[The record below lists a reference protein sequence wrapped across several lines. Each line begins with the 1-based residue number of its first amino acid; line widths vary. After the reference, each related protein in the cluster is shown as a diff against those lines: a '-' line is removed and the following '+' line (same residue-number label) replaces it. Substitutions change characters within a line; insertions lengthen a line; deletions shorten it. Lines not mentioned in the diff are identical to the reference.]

1 MSRVTGEVYGF
12 GGAKVEPVRVLI
24 LAGGRRQTYS
34 LTHLLTYRPRTFAG
48 SMMRIGIF
56 FGGTSREREISFAG
70 GRTVFDN
77 LDKGLFQPVPM
88 FVDSLGHFI
97 LLDWQYLY
105 KGTIRDFFPP
115 VAALPPSR
123 HPWQL
128 YLENLG
134 ELSEEALME
143 LISHVGRRVEASELP
158 KLMDFAFLALHGP
171 GGEDG
176 AIQGLLEWVGIPYS
190 GSGILPS
197 ALGIDKIAQKRLMQA
212 VGLAT
217 PNFRVLTEKDW
228 NWGADIVTSFETVSH
243 ELGLPLVIKAPRQG
257 SSLGVSIV
265 KKSSVRGITFAH
277 VTSSGT
283 RQSDQGTARDQLA
296 FFEAVGRALFRR
308 TVQWSEW
315 QQLDKSARLALV
327 RQLSDIREGIGL
339 PVVAQP
345 MRHSHLASDY
355 EAKTITHPEELFA
368 YLETQLKDFDGVALQ
383 STTGESQVLVE
394 QFIAGREFSCIVV
407 EDENGQPLA
416 LPPTEIV
423 KGSEVFDYRAKY
435 LPGLARKV
443 TPIDL
448 PEADIVRI
456 RQEAQTMFSTF
467 GFEVYARLDGFIQE
481 DGTIFLNDP
490 NTTSGMLPASFFFHQ
505 AAEIGLNP
513 SQFLTYII
521 RTSLNA
527 RRRGGLKPVQLGA
540 ALAQLDGDIRS
551 RQGGTDDRIRVAVI
565 MGGYSSERHI
575 SVESGRNIY
584 EKLSSSTKYRPVPI
598 FLAGN
603 SEAFRLYELPINVM
617 LKDNADDIR
626 EKIEHAEAG
635 EPAHPVLAK
644 IREEASLI
652 TQIYAGQAIA
662 APRRISFEELAEM
675 ADEVFIALHGRPGE
689 DGALQLELE
698 KFGLPY
704 NGSGAASSAVTINKF
719 ETNRRL
725 REAGLRVAD
734 HRLAQRLE
742 WAADADRFYHELE
755 QQFPYPFIAKPADD
769 GCSSA
774 VKKIKNRAELAA
786 FSEQIFRREE
796 PLLAGPAEVLH
807 LGFKEEFPQKDAF
820 LVETLIGPDGA
831 AKFLEVTGG
840 LLTSYDESGALK
852 IEVFE
857 ASEALATGEVLSL
870 EEKFLAGEGQN
881 ITPARY
887 AADPAERQRI
897 SDEVKRVLRQVAEI
911 LRIEGYAR
919 IDAFVRVR
927 ESGAV
932 EVLIIEVNSLPGMTP
947 ATCIFHQ
954 TALAGYTPYQFIDRI
969 LDFGKARQAR
979 AMIGDN

>member
-1 MSRVTGEVYGF
+1 M
-12 GGAKVEPVRVLI
+12 KV
-24 LAGGRRQTYS
+24 
-34 LTHLLTYRPRTFAG
+34 
-48 SMMRIGIF
+48 GIF

-77 LDKGLFQPVPM
+77 LDKGLFQPVPI
-88 FVDSLGHFI
+88 FVDSQGHFI

-105 KGTIRDFFPP
+105 KGTIRDFYPP
-115 VAALPPSR
+115 AAVLPATR

-134 ELSEEALME
+134 ELTDEALND
-143 LISHVGRRVEASELP
+143 LIGHVGRRVEASELP
-158 KLMDFAFLALHGP
+158 KLMNFAFLALHGP

-197 ALGIDKIAQKRLMQA
+197 AFGIDKIAQKKLLKA
-212 VGLAT
+212 TGLSTPDFYALTAT
-217 PNFRVLTEKDW
+217 DW
-228 NWGADIVTSFETVSH
+228 NTADPAALLSMLGR
-243 ELGLPLVIKAPRQG
+243 ELGLPLVIKAPHQG
-257 SSLGVSIV
+257 SSIGIGIV
-265 KKSSVRGITFAH
+265 REEDPAQF
-277 VTSSGT
+277 
-283 RQSDQGTARDQLA
+283 TA
-296 FFEAVGRALFRR
+296 AVERALFRR
-308 TVQWSEW
+308 TLTEAEW
-315 QQLDKSARLALV
+315 TSLDQAGQLAWV
-327 RQLSDIREGIGL
+327 RQVTDIREGIGL
-339 PVVAQP
+339 PVQAVGYYDVKPPRVLERAVA
-345 MRHSHLASDY
+345 
-355 EAKTITHPEELFA
+355 HPEELLNFMKRCFPGA
-368 YLETQLKDFDGVALQ
+368 THIVLTSLTGETQ
-383 STTGESQVLVE
+383 VLIE

-407 EDENGQPLA
+407 EDERGQPLA

-448 PEADIVRI
+448 PEADIERI
-456 RQEAQTMFSTF
+456 RQEAQKMFSTF

-521 RTSLNA
+521 RTSLAA
-527 RRRGGLKPVQLGA
+527 RRRAGLKPVQLS
-540 ALAQLDGDIRS
+540 AQLEALDAAIAGRH
-551 RQGGTDDRIRVAVI
+551 GGTDERIRVAVI

-584 EKLSSSTKYRPVPI
+584 EKLSSSTKYRPIPV
-598 FLAGN
+598 FLAG
-603 SEAFRLYELPINVM
+603 SSAEFRLYELPINVM

-626 EKIEHAEAG
+626 EKIEQAEAG
-635 EPAHPVLAK
+635 HAPHPVLAR
-644 IREEASLI
+644 IRQEAAGI
-652 TQIYAGQAIA
+652 TGTYAGQPVA
-662 APRRISFEELAEM
+662 APRRLSFAELAEK

-689 DGALQLELE
+689 DGALQQELE
-698 KFGLPY
+698 KYGLPY

-725 REAGLRVAD
+725 REAGLRVAE
-734 HRLAQRLE
+734 HRLATRLE
-742 WAADADRFYHELE
+742 WQADPEAFYRSLE
-755 QQFPYPFIAKPADD
+755 AEFGYPFIAKPADD

-774 VKKIKNRAELAA
+774 VKKVKNRAELEA
-786 FSEQIFRREE
+786 FSEQIFRTQE
-796 PLLAGPAEVLH
+796 PLLAGPAQVLH

-820 LVETLIGPDGA
+820 LVETLIGPEGA
-831 AKFLEVTGG
+831 AHFLEITGG
-840 LLTSYDESGALK
+840 LLTSYDSTGALQ

-887 AADPAERQRI
+887 APEPAERQRI
-897 SDEVKRVLRQVAEI
+897 SDEVKRTLRQVAEI
-911 LRIEGYAR
+911 LHIEGYAR

-927 ESGAV
+927 QNGTV

-969 LDFGKARQAR
+969 LDFGKARSDKAVHT
-979 AMIGDN
+979 NN

>member
-1 MSRVTGEVYGF
+1 M
-12 GGAKVEPVRVLI
+12 KV
-24 LAGGRRQTYS
+24 
-34 LTHLLTYRPRTFAG
+34 
-48 SMMRIGIF
+48 GIF

-77 LDKGLFQPVPM
+77 LDKGLFQPVPI
-88 FVDSLGHFI
+88 FVDSQGHFI

-115 VAALPPSR
+115 AAALPASR

-134 ELSEEALME
+134 ELSDEALHD
-143 LISHVGRRVEASELP
+143 LIGHVGRRVEASELP

-190 GSGILPS
+190 GSGVLPS
-197 ALGIDKIAQKRLMQA
+197 AFGIDKIAQKKLLQA
-212 VGLAT
+212 TGLAT
-217 PNFRVLTEKDW
+217 PDFYVLTAADW
-228 NWGADIVTSFETVSH
+228 DTADPAALLSMLGR
-243 ELGLPLVIKAPRQG
+243 ELGLPLVIKAPHQG
-257 SSLGVSIV
+257 SSIGIGIV
-265 KKSSVRGITFAH
+265 REEDPAQFK
-277 VTSSGT
+277 
-283 RQSDQGTARDQLA
+283 TAV
-296 FFEAVGRALFRR
+296 ERALFRR
-308 TVQWSEW
+308 TLTNADWES
-315 QQLDKSARLALV
+315 LDENGRLAWV
-327 RQLSDIREGIGL
+327 RQVADIREGIGM
-339 PVVAQP
+339 PVTVAAHRP
-345 MRHSHLASDY
+345 DLTLSDQTPVF
-355 EAKTITHPEELFA
+355 EHPEAL
-368 YLETQLKDFDGVALQ
+368 LDFLLTAFPSATEVVLT
-383 STTGESQVLVE
+383 STTGETQVLIESFV
-394 QFIAGREFSCIVV
+394 AGREFSCIVV

-423 KGSEVFDYRAKY
+423 KGTEVFDYRAKY

-448 PEADIVRI
+448 PEADIERI
-456 RQEAQTMFSTF
+456 RQEAQKMFSTF
-467 GFEVYARLDGFIQE
+467 GFEVYARLDGFIQA

-521 RTSLNA
+521 RTSLAA
-527 RRRGGLKPVQLGA
+527 RRRAGLKPVQLGTQ
-540 ALAQLDGDIRS
+540 LAQLDSAIRGRHGS
-551 RQGGTDDRIRVAVI
+551 TDERIRVAVI

-584 EKLSSSTKYRPVPI
+584 EKLSSSTKYRPVPV
-598 FLAGN
+598 FLAGS
-603 SEAFRLYELPINVM
+603 SEEFRLYELPINVM

-626 EKIEHAEAG
+626 EKIEQAEAG
-635 EPAHPVLAK
+635 HAAHPVLAR
-644 IREEASLI
+644 IRQEAAGI
-652 TQIYAGQAIA
+652 TGTYAGQPVA
-662 APRRISFEELAEM
+662 APRRLSFAELAEK

-689 DGALQLELE
+689 DGALQQELE
-698 KFGLPY
+698 KYGLPY

-734 HRLAQRLE
+734 HRLAYRLE
-742 WAADADRFYHELE
+742 WQADPEAFYRSLE
-755 QQFPYPFIAKPADD
+755 TEFGYPFIAKPADD

-774 VKKIKNRAELAA
+774 VKKIKTRAELAA
-786 FSEQIFRREE
+786 FSEQIFRTQE
-796 PLLAGPAEVLH
+796 PLLVGPAEVLH

-831 AKFLEVTGG
+831 AHFLEITGG
-840 LLTSYDESGALK
+840 LLTSYDESGALH

-887 AADPAERQRI
+887 APDPAERQRI
-897 SDEVKRVLRQVAEI
+897 SDEVKRTLHQVAEI
-911 LRIEGYAR
+911 LHIEGYAR

-927 ESGAV
+927 QSGAV

-969 LDFGKARQAR
+969 LDFGKQRSER
-979 AMIGDN
+979 VVG

>member
-1 MSRVTGEVYGF
+1 
-12 GGAKVEPVRVLI
+12 
-24 LAGGRRQTYS
+24 
-34 LTHLLTYRPRTFAG
+34 
-48 SMMRIGIF
+48 MMRIGIF

-77 LDKGLFQPVPM
+77 LDKGLFQPVPI

-105 KGTIRDFFPP
+105 KGTIRDFYPP

-123 HPWQL
+123 HPWQV
-128 YLENLG
+128 YIESLG
-134 ELSEEALME
+134 ELSDEALTE

-217 PNFRVLTEKDW
+217 PKFRVLTENSSLD
-228 NWGADIVTSFETVSH
+228 NAALTHLSNY
-243 ELGLPLVIKAPRQG
+243 LGLPLVVKAPHQG
-257 SSLGVSIV
+257 SSIGVSIV
-265 KKSSVRGITFAH
+265 REENAEQFQVAVDRAMFWRTLTYADWEKLDENGRLAWI
-277 VTSSGT
+277 
-283 RQSDQGTARDQLA
+283 RQLA
-296 FFEAVGRALFRR
+296 
-308 TVQWSEW
+308 
-315 QQLDKSARLALV
+315 
-327 RQLSDIREGIGL
+327 DIREGIAL
-339 PVVAQP
+339 PVKATAFAKSGKP
-345 MRHSHLASDY
+345 WESKSEEIYHPEALFDFIEASFPASDMVILVSL
-355 EAKTITHPEELFA
+355 TG
-368 YLETQLKDFDGVALQ
+368 ETQ
-383 STTGESQVLVE
+383 VLIE
-394 QFIAGREFSCIVV
+394 QFVSGREFSCIVV

-448 PEADIVRI
+448 PEADIERI
-456 RQEAQTMFSTF
+456 RQQAQTMFSTF
-467 GFEVYARLDGFIQE
+467 GFEVYARLDGFIQP

-527 RRRGGLKPVQLGA
+527 RRRGGMKPVQLGA
-540 ALAQLDGDIRS
+540 ALTQLDSDIRS
-551 RQGGTDDRIRVAVI
+551 RQGGTDERIRVAVI

-584 EKLSSSTKYRPVPI
+584 EKLSSSTKYRPVPV
-598 FLAGN
+598 FLAGS
-603 SEAFRLYELPINVM
+603 SEEFRLYELPINVM

-635 EPAHPVLAK
+635 EVAHPVLAK
-644 IREEASLI
+644 IRAEAAGI
-652 TQIYAGQAIA
+652 TGTYAGQAIA
-662 APRRISFEELAEM
+662 APRRISFEELA
-675 ADEVFIALHGRPGE
+675 AQVDEVFIALHGRPGE
-689 DGALQLELE
+689 DGALQQELE

-725 REAGLRVAD
+725 RAAGLRVAD

-742 WAADADRFYHELE
+742 WAADAEAFYLGLE
-755 QQFPYPFIAKPADD
+755 SQFGYPFIAKPADD

-786 FSEQIFRREE
+786 FSEQIFRSGES
-796 PLLAGPAEVLH
+796 LLVGPAEVLH
-807 LGFKEEFPQKDAF
+807 LGFKEEFPQKEAF

-831 AKFLEVTGG
+831 AKFLEITGG
-840 LLTSYDESGALK
+840 LLTSYDEKGQLQ

-897 SDEVKRVLRQVAEI
+897 SDEVKRVLRQVADI
-911 LRIEGYAR
+911 LHIEGYAR

-927 ESGAV
+927 AGGAI

-969 LDFGKARQAR
+969 LDFGKARAEKIISR
-979 AMIGDN
+979 S